1 MYFDLFAD
9 QPATALAVSFIIS
22 LCIGSFLNVVIH
34 RVPRMMELEWQAQLQ
49 EASGEIGEAV
59 EPERYNLARPA
70 SSCPSCQ
77 QEIRWYHNIPLLSYA
92 LLRGR
97 CASCSWSIPLRYP
110 LVELFTALASTYG
123 IYHFGFNEVGIAFAL
138 LTWFLISLLMID
150 LDHQLLPDRL
160 TLPLLWAGLLTNSFG
175 LFTSLQMAV
184 FGAVAGYLLLWSVY
198 WGFKLLTGKEGMGY
212 GDFKLLAALGAW
224 AGAPMLPLII
234 TLSALVG
241 AVIGILM
248 IATGR
253 QNKENP
259 IPFGPFL
266 AIAGW
271 IAVLWGDQINNAY
284 LQLL

>member
-9 QPATALAVSFIIS
+9 QPITGLAVSFIVS

-34 RVPRMMELEWQAQLQ
+34 RVPRMMELEWQTQVR
-49 EASGEIGEAV
+49 EANGEEI
-59 EPERYNLARPA
+59 EPETYNLAKPA

-77 QEIRWYHNIPLLSYA
+77 QVIHWYHNIPLLSYA

-110 LVELFTALASTYG
+110 VVELFTAIASTYG
-123 IYHFGFNEVGIAFAL
+123 IYHFGFNEIGIAFAL

-160 TLPLLWAGLLTNSFG
+160 TLPLLWAGLLVNSYS
-175 LFTSLQMAV
+175 LFTSLHLAV

-224 AGAPMLPLII
+224 AGAPMLPLIV

-253 QNKENP
+253 QNKDNP

-271 IAVLWGDQINNAY
+271 IAVLWGDQITNAY